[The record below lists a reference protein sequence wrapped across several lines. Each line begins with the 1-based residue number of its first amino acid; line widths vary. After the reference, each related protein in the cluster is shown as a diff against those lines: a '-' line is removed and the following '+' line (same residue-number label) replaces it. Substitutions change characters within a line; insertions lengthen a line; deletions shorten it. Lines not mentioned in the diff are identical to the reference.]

1 MELKNVGEHINC
13 LSYTNAI
20 MNTENVLI
28 NILSKPV
35 IKQTCKL
42 IHTNKLLKGYYQTQR
57 YIYSER

>member
-20 MNTENVLI
+20 MNTENVVI

-42 IHTNKLLKGYYQTQR
+42 IQQFS
-57 YIYSER
+57 IA